1 MLRVIR
7 INLEPSPDWNQN
19 TGSGDQNQGD
29 GLGRVPEEC
38 VRVKK
43 DTDAPGRIQELIP
56 IRLTERQPMDTNGIS
71 LSEEQSIKERNHS
84 LPHNACMDTN

>member
-19 TGSGDQNQGD
+19 TGSGDQ
-29 GLGRVPEEC
+29 VPEES